1 MIKEASDSVL
11 LMDSVLYGEAYEI
24 NSRLR
29 WIDYN
34 TGREEGLQQG
44 MQNANRNTARNLLLS
59 DVSKDV
65 IARSTGLSLE
75 EIDELAMGL

>member
-1 MIKEASDSVL
+1 MIREASASVL
-11 LMDSVLYGEAYEI
+11 SMDGALYSEVHEL
-24 NSRLR
+24 NMLFRQ
-29 WIDYN
+29 IDYD
-34 TGREEGLQQG
+34 TALAEG

-75 EIDELAMGL
+75 EIDKLAMEIK